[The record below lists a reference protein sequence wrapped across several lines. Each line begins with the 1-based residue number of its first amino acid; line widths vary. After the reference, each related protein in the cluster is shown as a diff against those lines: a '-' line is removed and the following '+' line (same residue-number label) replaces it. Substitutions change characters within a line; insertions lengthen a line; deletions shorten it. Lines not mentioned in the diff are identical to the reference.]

1 VGVDVAQEQTNF
13 AFEQRKGY
21 RIEMSAAIEWKEQNE
36 GDTTKIREVSAKYQA
51 LKESALEQF
60 ADAKGQSYTEKS
72 WAAALLA
79 RCPHQ
84 SY

>member
-1 VGVDVAQEQTNF
+1 MGVDVAQEKTNF

-21 RIEMSAAIEWKEQNE
+21 RIEMSAAIKWKEQND

-60 ADAKGQSYTEKS
+60 ADANGQSYS
-72 WAAALLA
+72 
-79 RCPHQ
+79 
-84 SY
+84 